1 MIELFDA
8 ARLQPRRDHSL
19 PLAVGAVLLAVG
31 GVGAYGFNLHS
42 RLADAERERAAL
54 QLQVKQVQ
62 ARPAPSATLLA
73 DLQREVD
80 RLEVETRADPQQVV
94 SSGPR
99 PSQWLIRLGDLGSAD
114 ISMTKVEVD
123 HLGAVRIEGMAASP
137 QAVSRFLQQW
147 DHAQPAATPVPARA
161 IDVRQDP
168 AQAPLLGF
176 KLRAA
181 APPAAPAAAES
192 TNASPKART

>member
-19 PLAVGAVLLAVG
+19 PLAVGAVLLAMG
-31 GVGAYGFNLHS
+31 GVGTYGYGLHG

-54 QLQVKQVQ
+54 QLQVKQAQ

-80 RLEVETRADPQQVV
+80 RLEGETRADPQQAV

-99 PSQWLIRLGDLGSAD
+99 PSQWLIRLADLGSAD

-147 DHAQPAATPVPARA
+147 DRAQPPATPVPARA

-168 AQAPLLGF
+168 ANAPLLGF

-181 APPAAPAAAES
+181 APPQAPAAGDIATAS
-192 TNASPKART
+192 TKART

>member
-1 MIELFDA
+1 MIELYDA
-8 ARLQPRRDHSL
+8 ARLQPRRDLSL
-19 PLAVGAVLLAVG
+19 PLAAGALLLAVG
-31 GVGAYGFNLHS
+31 GIGAYGWSLHT
-42 RLADAERERAAL
+42 RLTNAELERAEL
-54 QLQVKQVQ
+54 QQRVKQVQ

-80 RLEVETRADPQQVV
+80 RLESETCADPQQAA
-94 SSGPR
+94 SAGPR
-99 PSQWLIRLGDLGSAD
+99 PSQWLLRLADLGSAD

-147 DHAQPAATPVPARA
+147 DRAQPPATPVPARA
-161 IDVRQDP
+161 IDVRQEP

-181 APPAAPAAAES
+181 APPAVPAAAEPP
-192 TNASPKART
+192 TASPKART